1 MTTITTNSHV
11 TVKSDAN
18 ESALRILN
26 NAVVGKSLSYD
37 APFYCEEG
45 KDPCDGLSIR
55 LADDP
60 EEEDDTEIQILPILT
75 AEGKPVLSIYCH
87 PCGKPDSL
95 ANETSSPA
103 DTVSHPTALERR
115 EMYKVQK
122 KEKHEHKLT
131 DYTLATR
138 EHIAQMTEDQLA
150 EFGHDPFSGPEQ
162 MTAAL
167 DTIDALA
174 VYNEPAAWSS
184 YSAFMDSNLSGM
196 WFEFHDETQQ

>member
-18 ESALRILN
+18 ESTLRILN

-87 PCGKPDSL
+87 PCGKPSSL
-95 ANETSSPA
+95 AKEEITPA
-103 DTVSHPTALERR
+103 DTVSSPTALERR
-115 EMYKVQK
+115 EMYKAKFQK
-122 KEKHEHKLT
+122 PDFELSDRIAAAKEYVNAMSEK
-131 DYTLATR
+131 
-138 EHIAQMTEDQLA
+138 QLE
-150 EFGHDPFSGPEQ
+150 EFGHDTLDGKDQ
-162 MTAAL
+162 MIAAL

-174 VYNEPAAWSS
+174 VYNEPAARSA
-184 YSAFMDSNLSGM
+184 YSAFMDSNLPGV

>member
-1 MTTITTNSHV
+1 M
-11 TVKSDAN
+11 
-18 ESALRILN
+18 
-26 NAVVGKSLSYD
+26 VGKSLSYD

-45 KDPCDGLSIR
+45 KDPCDGLSLR
-55 LADDP
+55 LADYP

-87 PCGKPDSL
+87 PCGKPSSL
-95 ANETSSPA
+95 ANEMSSPA

-115 EMYKVQK
+115 EMYKAKFQK
-122 KEKHEHKLT
+122 PDFELSDRIAAAKEYVNAMSEK
-131 DYTLATR
+131 
-138 EHIAQMTEDQLA
+138 QLE
-150 EFGHDPFSGPEQ
+150 EFGHDTLDGKEQ
-162 MTAAL
+162 MIAAL

-174 VYNEPAAWSS
+174 VYNEPAAWSA

>member
-18 ESALRILN
+18 ESTLRILN

-87 PCGKPDSL
+87 PCGKPSSL
-95 ANETSSPA
+95 AKEEITPA
-103 DTVSHPTALERR
+103 DTVSSPTALERR
-115 EMYKVQK
+115 EMYKAKFQK
-122 KEKHEHKLT
+122 PDFELSDRIAAAKEYVNAMSEK
-131 DYTLATR
+131 
-138 EHIAQMTEDQLA
+138 QLE
-150 EFGHDPFSGPEQ
+150 EFGHDTLNGKDQ
-162 MTAAL
+162 MIAAL
-167 DTIDALA
+167 DTIAQLA
-174 VYNEPAAWSS
+174 EYDQNAAQKA
-184 YSAFMDSNLSGM
+184 YCDFMDINLSGF
-196 WFEFHDETQQ
+196 WIDIQDAPKQ